1 MMTFWLMGKTTTIAW
16 RIKRM
21 DMLWACVI
29 DFRESWIK
37 YLPLIGFAYNTGYY
51 VTIGMLP
58 YETLYE
64 QKCQSLS

>member
-1 MMTFWLMGKTTTIAW
+1 MNKLKSYQVKLLFIEEFHRMMTFWLMGKTTTIAW

-29 DFRESWIK
+29 D
-37 YLPLIGFAYNTGYY
+37 Y